1 MRKKTI
7 ILAALAILAVWAI
20 PTLADYITKIYRSDG
35 GDKLV
40 VVSGGEIEMQSGA
53 VLDLQSGTTLSI
65 GADMTVTGLVG
76 GDSALGITGQGA
88 ATAGTVVIA
97 GGVDSDTNG
106 NGGLVSLTGGAG
118 KGTGTGGAASLVG
131 GASAG
136 SGGTAGAVS
145 IDAGAASG
153 GTGAGVVIGGTN
165 ATGVT
170 LAATATTTTVNG
182 ALQAKGDITLAAN
195 KSLSGTT
202 GTGSFNCSSM
212 TGTFQTSSGT
222 NTVNGNLVIAGSKT
236 FTTGTGTMTV
246 NGDMVITGSKTFTTG
261 TGTLTVKG
269 NVAIDSNK
277 SITAGTGSGALD
289 FHNATGTFQTS
300 SGTNIVNGDLVIA
313 GSKTFTSG
321 TGTVSLNGDTY
332 VAAGKNLILV
342 AGAGYIQANGTT
354 SGGIKI
360 APIATG
366 TAVATIQNQNVSAS
380 TITLPSATCTLPG
393 LGLAN
398 VWTSTADFR
407 GNVSASASNPNID
420 FSGSSGTFKSCLG
433 EVTLGGNVTISGA
446 KTFATG
452 SGTVGLNGNVTVA
465 AGKYISLA
473 AGAGYIQING
483 STSGALKLL
492 PTASTA
498 QTVTLTTA
506 GQTSGAG
513 SISIPDLAGGS
524 VYFVKTANATGYAS
538 RSELTTVTDT
548 LAIPLT
554 AFRKAAAIKDNLP
567 DAGDT
572 TSLGLAEASGSLL
585 LGSDANG
592 TSVSET
598 AGIYIAV
605 PYNYV
610 AAGAVN
616 VVIRAKIT
624 ATVEDPNS
632 QTIDLTAKEL
642 GDTLGSDVC
651 ATSAQILTTSFANY
665 TFSIT
670 PTNLVAGDILEL
682 IVTGDAND
690 TGGAHA
696 AKVTIQGIKFNYAGK

>member
-35 GDKLV
+35 GDKMV

-145 IDAGAASG
+145 IDAGAATG

-195 KSLSGTT
+195 KSFSGTT

-222 NTVNGNLVIAGSKT
+222 NTVNGNLVISGSKT

-246 NGDMVITGSKTFTTG
+246 NGDVVITGSKTFTTG

-398 VWTSTADFR
+398 VWTGTADFR
-407 GNVSASASNPNID
+407 GNVMASASNPNID
-420 FSGSSGTFKSCLG
+420 FSGSSGLFKTPTG
-433 EVTLGGNVTISGA
+433 PATLGGDI
-446 KTFATG
+446 
-452 SGTVGLNGNVTVA
+452 TVA

-498 QTVTLTTA
+498 QTVTLATA

-665 TFSIT
+665 TFSVT
-670 PTNLVAGDILEL
+670 PTNLVAGDVLEL
-682 IVTGDAND
+682 IVTGAADD

-696 AKVTIQGIKFNYAGK
+696 AQVTIQGIKFNYAGK